1 MLVYFHRKV
10 ADRLDTACDLQIKL
24 SNHSFTSK
32 KVWKGR
38 I

>member
-1 MLVYFHRKV
+1 MLVYFHRKA
-10 ADRLDTACDLQIKL
+10 ADGLDTACDMQIEL

-32 KVWKGR
+32 KFWKGR